1 VRAILF
7 SFCLLAGCK
16 SGTALISSA
25 ANDIRDLS
33 VSSEERFVQHGDEE
47 GVREQQKIQ
56 EITGEVQTNLTTVQ
70 DSVPSWLSS
79 VQTIAFVIGG
89 IVVMAL
95 LWQSGLGMLMRRLV
109 GWFPRKTQRQAD
121 MIHNVLESGKTENLR
136 ELIAQMRSQDTL
148 LDEALRRKK

>member
-1 VRAILF
+1 
-7 SFCLLAGCK
+7 
-16 SGTALISSA
+16 LISSA

>member
-1 VRAILF
+1 MSV
-7 SFCLLAGCK
+7 CLLVGCK

-33 VSSEERFVQHGDEE
+33 VSSEERFAQHGDQD

-56 EITGEVQTNLTTVQ
+56 DITGQVQTNLTTVQ

-79 VQTIAFVIGG
+79 VQTIAFVVGG
-89 IVVMAL
+89 IVVMVL